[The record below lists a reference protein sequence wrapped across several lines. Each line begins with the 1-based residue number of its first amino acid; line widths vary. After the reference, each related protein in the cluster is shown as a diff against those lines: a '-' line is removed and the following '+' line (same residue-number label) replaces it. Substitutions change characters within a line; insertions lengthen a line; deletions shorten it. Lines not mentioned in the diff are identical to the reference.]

1 MSSFNMQTV
10 VVVDLPTDIS
20 EILVNITSSVN
31 SPDNQDDRAMVL
43 KSNPSSVP
51 NENKNSISYIS
62 YFLIATTIIL
72 LALTAV
78 FSKEELNN

>member
-1 MSSFNMQTV
+1 MQTV